1 MSRMPGKLRLAMLA
15 CASGLC
21 LTVSAQAAPPALELV
36 GRPAARF
43 EQSIEIGKLTAR
55 YRDQLDQARKL
66 HAAPDQDL
74 LERNSVSATELR
86 KGIEELDKRI
96 EKARKATPDFGLAPG
111 VSQSTLD
118 AIAACESGG
127 DPTAVDASGTY
138 YGKYQFD
145 TGTWASVGGSGSPAA
160 ASEAE
165 QDYRASLLYSR
176 AGSSPWPVCG
186 Q

>member
-1 MSRMPGKLRLAMLA
+1 VSRMPGKLRLATLA

-21 LTVSAQAAPPALELV
+21 LTVTAQAAPPTLEIV
-36 GRPAARF
+36 GKPAERF
-43 EQSIEIGKLTAR
+43 ERSIEIGKLTAR
-55 YRDQLDQARKL
+55 YRDQLNQARKL
-66 HAAPDQDL
+66 HTAPDRDL
-74 LERNSVSATELR
+74 LERNSVTATELR
-86 KGIEELDKRI
+86 RGIKALGRRI

-138 YGKYQFD
+138 FGKYQFD
-145 TGTWASVGGSGSPAA
+145 TGTWASVGGSGSPATA
-160 ASEAE
+160 PEAE